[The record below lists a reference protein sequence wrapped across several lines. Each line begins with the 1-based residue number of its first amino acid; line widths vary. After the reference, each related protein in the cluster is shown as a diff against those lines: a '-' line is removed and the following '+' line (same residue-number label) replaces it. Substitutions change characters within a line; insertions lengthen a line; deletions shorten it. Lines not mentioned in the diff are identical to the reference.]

1 MLSERRLKSGIA
13 NSVLG
18 DMRDLSRFSPETF
31 PLVFNPCSISFIPEV
46 QAVWKVGPDI
56 PHRLAHSAAV
66 GTLVGKPRYR
76 LDWVLPHRD
85 R

>member
-56 PHRLAHSAAV
+56 ETGLLILPPSERLSANDW
-66 GTLVGKPRYR
+66 GTV
-76 LDWVLPHRD
+76 
-85 R
+85 